1 MNYIKKQLI
10 KKKNLIWNDEIKQ
23 KKILIEKK
31 KAKQNTILI
40 NSDLWGGVH

>member
-31 KAKQNTILI
+31 KRQNKTLF
-40 NSDLWGGVH
+40 